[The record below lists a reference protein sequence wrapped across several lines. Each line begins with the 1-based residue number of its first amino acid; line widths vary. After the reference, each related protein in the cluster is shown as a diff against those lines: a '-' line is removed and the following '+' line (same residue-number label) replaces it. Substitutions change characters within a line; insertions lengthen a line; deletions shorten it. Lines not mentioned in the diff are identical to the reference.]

1 MKRRPA
7 AGGRPSSNRAPSK
20 KISNELPVVAED
32 SERFARRK
40 VLIAA
45 MAGLT
50 EALAGGP
57 LDVLCAGSFGGLP
70 LSAMSLMYLLMA
82 LFHLPPWLR
91 LAGLH
96 PPTA

>member
-1 MKRRPA
+1 MPTGMPDREAPA
-7 AGGRPSSNRAPSK
+7 RSRGPSDWLALAAS
-20 KISNELPVVAED
+20 PV
-32 SERFARRK
+32 
-40 VLIAA
+40 LAA

-57 LDVLCAGSFGGLP
+57 LDVLCAGSVGGLP